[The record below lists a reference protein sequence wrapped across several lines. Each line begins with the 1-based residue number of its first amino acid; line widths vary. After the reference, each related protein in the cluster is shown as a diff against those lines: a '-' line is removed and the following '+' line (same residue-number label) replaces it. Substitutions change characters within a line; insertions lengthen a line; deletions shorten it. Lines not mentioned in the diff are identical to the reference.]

1 MTIQLSKWTRLA
13 GSLLMCGALAWT
25 IKLAVIISTNGRII
39 DTGAAAL
46 MMKIG
51 LITLFVGSTG
61 IGSRLTHN
69 RHLVLRILSVILSPV
84 IIFASFML
92 FPAITASLFK
102 NSSTWYAEQEAPIG
116 LAVLVYATVGYY
128 LYRSADVLKS

>member
-1 MTIQLSKWTRLA
+1 MRIQLSNWTRIA
-13 GSLLMCGALAWT
+13 GSLLMCGALAWA

-46 MMKIG
+46 LMKIG
-51 LITLFVGSTG
+51 LITFFVGSTG

-69 RHLVLRILSVILSPV
+69 SHLILQILSVILSPV

-92 FPAITASLFK
+92 FPVITGPLFR
-102 NSSTWYAEQEAPIG
+102 NSSTWYAQGESPIG

-128 LYRSADVLKS
+128 LYRSANALKA

>member
-1 MTIQLSKWTRLA
+1 MRIRLLNWTRLA
-13 GSLLMCGALAWT
+13 GSLLMCGALAWA

-46 MMKIG
+46 LIKIG
-51 LITLFVGSTG
+51 LITFFVGSTG
-61 IGSRLTHN
+61 IGSRLTQN

-92 FPAITASLFK
+92 FPAITGPLLKTA
-102 NSSTWYAEQEAPIG
+102 APGMHKENPQSG
-116 LAVLVYATVGYY
+116 LQY
-128 LYRSADVLKS
+128 

>member
-1 MTIQLSKWTRLA
+1 MRIQLSNWTRIA
-13 GSLLMCGALAWT
+13 GSLLMCGALAWA

-46 MMKIG
+46 LMKIG
-51 LITLFVGSTG
+51 LITFFVGSTG

-92 FPAITASLFK
+92 FPVITGPLFR
-102 NSSTWYAEQEAPIG
+102 NSSIWYAQGESPIG

-128 LYRSADVLKS
+128 LYRSANVLKA

>member
-1 MTIQLSKWTRLA
+1 
-13 GSLLMCGALAWT
+13 MCGALAWA

-46 MMKIG
+46 LMKIG
-51 LITLFVGSTG
+51 LITFFVGSTG

-69 RHLVLRILSVILSPV
+69 SHLILRILSVILSPV

-92 FPAITASLFK
+92 FPVITGPLFR
-102 NSSTWYAEQEAPIG
+102 NSSIWYAQGESPIG

-128 LYRSADVLKS
+128 LYRSANVLKA